1 MKTFWAWAAKICLV
15 VLVCAT
21 WYIYNQHE
29 EIKALSVQNKRLQ
42 IELKVSQE
50 LLATANAKVEELDK
64 RSLEGV
70 LRETNK
76 VVISGW
82 ETLLDTVEQELEKAR
97 EIINDEDGGSTE
109 PSRPLNTEPPSNHN
123 KPKPIVEPKETLK
136 GERT

>member
-1 MKTFWAWAAKICLV
+1 MKTFWAWAAKISLV
-15 VLVCAT
+15 VLVCAAF
-21 WYIYNQHE
+21 YIYNQHK
-29 EIKALSVQNKRLQ
+29 EIQVLTVQNKRLQ
-42 IELKVSQE
+42 TELKVSQE

-64 RSLEGV
+64 KSLDGI

-97 EIINDEDGGSTE
+97 EIINDEMSSSSSPSKPPITE
-109 PSRPLNTEPPSNHN
+109 PESNNTD
-123 KPKPIVEPKETLK
+123 PKKIVDPKDAVK